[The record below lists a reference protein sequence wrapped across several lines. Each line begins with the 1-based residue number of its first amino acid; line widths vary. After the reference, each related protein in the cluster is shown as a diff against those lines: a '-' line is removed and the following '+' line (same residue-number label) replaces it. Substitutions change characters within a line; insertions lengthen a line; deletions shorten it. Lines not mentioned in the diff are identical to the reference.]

1 MFLDKYYVKSD
12 NNNLLKFCK
21 MKRKTISLLLIT
33 LLSGSVILK
42 GQNSA
47 SSVTDVILNSYSVRT
62 FSSEP
67 VSDQDLE
74 IILKCG
80 IKAPSSRNRQPW
92 KFTVVKDTAL
102 TRKAIGNIN
111 PGNVLIFVSVP
122 DSEGTAGMEFDCGL
136 ATENM
141 NIAAQSLGLGARI
154 YGGPVSNVNSTMK
167 QSLEIPEGYRVV
179 TILRVGHI
187 DKSVDAVSAAS
198 SRNSYEEIVNFR
210 K

>member
-1 MFLDKYYVKSD
+1 MDIKINY
-12 NNNLLKFCK
+12 K
-21 MKRKTISLLLIT
+21 MKTKAISVLLIT
-33 LLSGSVILK
+33 LFTGGVILN

-47 SSVTDVILNSYSVRT
+47 GSVTDVILNSYSVRM

-67 VSDQDLE
+67 VSDQDLD

-80 IKAPSSRNRQPW
+80 IKAPSSRNGQRW

-102 TRKAIGNIN
+102 ANKAIGKIN
-111 PGNVLIFVSVP
+111 PGNVLIFVSGP
-122 DSEGTAGMEFDCGL
+122 EAQDAAGIEFDCAL

-154 YGGPVSNVNSTMK
+154 YGGPVRNVNSIMK

-187 DKSVDAVSAAS
+187 DKSVDAVTAAS
-198 SRNSYEEIVNFR
+198 SRKSFEEIVNFR

>member
-1 MFLDKYYVKSD
+1 
-12 NNNLLKFCK
+12 
-21 MKRKTISLLLIT
+21 MKTKTISVLLIAFFA
-33 LLSGSVILK
+33 GSVVLN

-47 SSVTDVILNSYSVRT
+47 GSVTDVILNSYSVRMY
-62 FSSEP
+62 SSEP
-67 VSDQDLE
+67 VSDQDLD

-80 IKAPSSRNRQPW
+80 IKAPSSRNGQRW

-102 TRKAIGNIN
+102 ANKTIGKIN
-111 PGNVLIFVSVP
+111 PGNVLIFVSGPETQDV
-122 DSEGTAGMEFDCGL
+122 AGIDFDCAL

-154 YGGPVSNVNSTMK
+154 YGGPVRNVNSTMK
-167 QSLEIPEGYRVV
+167 QSLEIPEGFRVV

-198 SRNSYEEIVNFR
+198 SRKNFEEVVNFS

>member
-1 MFLDKYYVKSD
+1 
-12 NNNLLKFCK
+12 

>member
-1 MFLDKYYVKSD
+1 MDIKINYT
-12 NNNLLKFCK
+12 
-21 MKRKTISLLLIT
+21 MKTKAISVLLIT
-33 LLSGSVILK
+33 LFTGGVILN

-47 SSVTDVILNSYSVRT
+47 GSVTDVILNSYSVRM

-67 VSDQDLE
+67 VSDQDLD

-80 IKAPSSRNRQPW
+80 IKAPSSRNGQRW

-102 TRKAIGNIN
+102 ANKAIGKIN
-111 PGNVLIFVSVP
+111 PGNVLIFVSGPESQDV
-122 DSEGTAGMEFDCGL
+122 AGIDFDCAL

-141 NIAAQSLGLGARI
+141 NIAAQGLGLGARI
-154 YGGPVSNVNSTMK
+154 YGGPVRNVNSTMK

-187 DKSVDAVSAAS
+187 DKSVDAVTAAS
-198 SRNSYEEIVNFR
+198 SRKSFEEIVNFR